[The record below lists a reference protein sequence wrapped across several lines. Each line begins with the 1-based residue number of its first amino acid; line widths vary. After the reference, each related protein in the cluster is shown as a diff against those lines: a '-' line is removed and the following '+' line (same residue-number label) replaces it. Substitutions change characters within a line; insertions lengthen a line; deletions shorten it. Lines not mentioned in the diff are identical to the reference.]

1 MYRAVIFD
9 MDGVIVDS
17 EAAYLKRRLDFFNR
31 LGEIPEHTQLQDFVG
46 LSNEAVWQQ
55 LVSDAKKR
63 ERLKRKYDQYQNE
76 NPIQYQKYLM
86 PHVIDFLEEIHVQ
99 KKKVALASASNPQ
112 HITLMLSQC
121 QLSKYFDV
129 VISGENVKRNKPFPD
144 IYLKASEQLAVLP
157 AECLVIEDS
166 FNGILAAKRAKMDVW
181 ALKPQNYTIDQKS
194 ANCIFQNFIEMK
206 AHLIDWQKVSD

>member
-86 PHVIDFLEEIHVQ
+86 PHVIDFLEEIHAQ
-99 KKKVALASASNPQ
+99 KKKVALASASNPE

-206 AHLIDWQKVSD
+206 EHLIDWQKVSD

>member
-181 ALKPQNYTIDQKS
+181 ALKPKKYTIDQNS

-206 AHLIDWQKVSD
+206 AHLIDCRK

>member
-76 NPIQYQKYLM
+76 NSIKYQKYLI
-86 PHVIDFLEEIHVQ
+86 PHVIDFLEEIHAQ

-206 AHLIDWQKVSD
+206 EHLIDW

>member
-144 IYLKASEQLAVLP
+144 IYLKSSEQLAVLP

-166 FNGILAAKRAKMDVW
+166 FNGILAANRAKMDVW
-181 ALKPQNYTIDQKS
+181 ALKPKKYTIDQNS

-206 AHLIDWQKVSD
+206 AHLIDCRK

>member
-181 ALKPQNYTIDQKS
+181 ALKPKNYTIDQKS
-194 ANCIFQNFIEMK
+194 TNCIFQNFIEMK

>member
-76 NPIQYQKYLM
+76 NPIKYQKYLM
-86 PHVIDFLEEIHVQ
+86 PHVIDFLEEIHAQ
-99 KKKVALASASNPQ
+99 KKKVAIASASNPQ

-206 AHLIDWQKVSD
+206 EHLIDW

>member
-144 IYLKASEQLAVLP
+144 IYLKSSEQLAVLP

-181 ALKPQNYTIDQKS
+181 ALKPKKYTIDQNS

>member
-86 PHVIDFLEEIHVQ
+86 PHMIDFLEEIHVQ

-144 IYLKASEQLAVLP
+144 IYLKSSEQLAVLP

-181 ALKPQNYTIDQKS
+181 ALKPKKYTIDQNS

-206 AHLIDWQKVSD
+206 AHLIDCRK

>member
-76 NPIQYQKYLM
+76 NSIKYQKYLI
-86 PHVIDFLEEIHVQ
+86 PHVIDFLEEIHAQ

-144 IYLKASEQLAVLP
+144 IYSKASEQLAVLP

-206 AHLIDWQKVSD
+206 EHLIDW

>member
-181 ALKPQNYTIDQKS
+181 ALKPKNYTIDQKS
-194 ANCIFQNFIEMK
+194 ENCIFQNFIEMK

>member
-31 LGEIPEHTQLQDFVG
+31 IGEIPEHTQLQDFVG

-144 IYLKASEQLAVLP
+144 IYLKSSEQLAVLP

-181 ALKPQNYTIDQKS
+181 ALKPKKYTIDQNS

>member
-31 LGEIPEHTQLQDFVG
+31 IGEIPEHTQLQDFVG

-63 ERLKRKYDQYQNE
+63 DRLKRKYDQYQNE

-144 IYLKASEQLAVLP
+144 IYLKSSEQLAVLP

-181 ALKPQNYTIDQKS
+181 ALKPKKYTIDQNS

-206 AHLIDWQKVSD
+206 AHLIDCRK

>member
-86 PHVIDFLEEIHVQ
+86 PHVIDFLEEIHAQ
-99 KKKVALASASNPQ
+99 KKKVALASASNPE

-181 ALKPQNYTIDQKS
+181 ALKPKNYTIDQKS